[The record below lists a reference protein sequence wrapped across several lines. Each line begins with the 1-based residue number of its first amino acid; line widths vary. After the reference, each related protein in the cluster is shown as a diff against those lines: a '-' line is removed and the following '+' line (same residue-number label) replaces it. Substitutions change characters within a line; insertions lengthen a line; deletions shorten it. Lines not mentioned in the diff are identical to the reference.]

1 MFLNR
6 ASTIAALTL
15 SIGSAAVFI
24 NPNPWLSQ
32 QSIAQDVNPI
42 NRPDRPMPMP
52 PGIRELNLSQDQI
65 QRIQQIH
72 NQYKDRMS
80 QSVQSLRQGQQELQ
94 TMMAGT
100 ASQDQLRDKH
110 RQVEAID
117 RQVRQ
122 LRFESMLAMREVLTP
137 EQRRQFAQRMQNQ
150 RRGMRNRPGN
160 RGPMPSPQTPPTR

>member
-32 QSIAQDVNPI
+32 QSIAQDVNPT
-42 NRPDRPMPMP
+42 NRPDRQMPRW
-52 PGIRELNLSQDQI
+52 IQELNLSQAQI

-80 QSVQSLRQGQQELQ
+80 QSVQSLRQAQQELQ
-94 TMMAGT
+94 TMMAST

-117 RQVRQ
+117 QQVRE

>member
-6 ASTIAALTL
+6 ASTVAALTL

-32 QSIAQDVNPI
+32 KSIAQDVNPT
-42 NRPDRPMPMP
+42 NRPDRPMPRWI
-52 PGIRELNLSQDQI
+52 GELNLSQDQI

-110 RQVEAID
+110 RQVEALD
-117 RQVRQ
+117 QQVRQ

-150 RRGMRNRPGN
+150 PRGMRNRPGN
-160 RGPMPSPQTPPTR
+160 RGPMRSPQTPPTR